1 MTSPWGGSGLDLPST
16 PSSPSTS
23 SRPTALQTPP
33 RSTRSPM
40 AAKGVLVTVTDDMRS
55 MPALTSNCLLS
66 EYNPFPPTPGS
77 PGNLGG
83 YGAGFGSGLGSGLLS
98 PSSGGPERGVSKGLG
113 RSGYAAKAGY
123 GGSSSGTRD
132 LSIAASRSRRRTSN
146 SSDQTDNGRL

>member
-1 MTSPWGGSGLDLPST
+1 LTSPWGGSGLDLPST

-40 AAKGVLVTVTDDMRS
+40 AAKGVSVTVTDDMRS